1 MPAITPGKGRAG
13 NDNRAGVAQRL
24 KPRPTSPVI
33 ATEGTTGTMPSPGL
47 KPAVIVRTK
56 SRRASVFGDAP
67 DMTAD
72 EHRRRGEAADALWRE
87 LIRRT
92 AGGEWPVG
100 ATGPQAAEGTPVV
113 HVRGFP
119 YPMREGA
126 LQELIRPKAQ
136 DLFR

>member
-1 MPAITPGKGRAG
+1 VPAITPGKGRAG

-100 ATGPQAAEGTPVV
+100 ATGPQAAEGTSDRSP
-113 HVRGFP
+113 P
-119 YPMREGA
+119 APA
-126 LQELIRPKAQ
+126 AQ
-136 DLFR
+136 PIASVDPAPRSRVPHDNAG